1 MPAVLS
7 SHSGADI
14 SQRSLWFGATA
25 AAIAWALE
33 GAISEVI
40 ASEACRTNT
49 GSWGPLSPGGT
60 KVVLGLVVLVALAV
74 SVAASLVSFRNWRRL
89 SETPDLMSAEAVRRG
104 QFMGLIGVFAGIAL
118 TIGIV
123 WSGLPL
129 IFLDVCVKAR

>member
-7 SHSGADI
+7 SHPEAEL

-40 ASEACRTNT
+40 ASEACRSNAD
-49 GSWGPLSPGGT
+49 GGA
-60 KVVLGLVVLVALAV
+60 KVVLGLIVLIAFVV
-74 SVAASLVSFRNWRRL
+74 SVSAVLVSFRNWRRL
-89 SETPDLMSAEAVRRG
+89 SDGFDLMHAEAVRRG
-104 QFMGLIGVFAGIAL
+104 QFMGLIGVFAGVAL
-118 TIGIV
+118 TAGII